1 MITYILAIF
10 LSLNNVTLKV
20 SGLACSICSLNAKKN
35 IEKVYFVDKVN
46 VDIEDV
52 TFNIEFKKDHY
63 VDFFAIQNAV
73 EGKEIG
79 TLQNAIVERFETLDE
94 QQRNTVASMAK
105 LEASFVRQFLSLGK

>member
-1 MITYILAIF
+1 MITYILSVF

-20 SGLACSICSLNAKKN
+20 TGLACSICSLNAKKN

-63 VDFFAIQNAV
+63 VDFFAIQNSIEDV
-73 EGKEIG
+73 GFVVDKESVIVDVKN
-79 TLQNAIVERFETLDE
+79 TNEFWQNSNYIIWKNE
-94 QQRNTVASMAK
+94 
-105 LEASFVRQFLSLGK
+105 